1 MRPYAHRYAYLPADP
16 RWVQAW
22 PQILDDAHTI
32 VEQVR
37 RTGAV
42 IAGPD
47 GLRRP
52 IFDPGYGVEFNGD
65 ATIDLAGDTFTVTAP
80 MFIGSTM
87 TAQAICRTGAK
98 PYDLAVAA
106 LLLRCAQL
114 VPDVFV
120 LDSDGG
126 WDTDWLTRRRQPAT
140 GRTIASP
147 RDLVGQDRNH
157 DRGHH
162 QTDDRSEIELH
173 RRAGHSGNRY
183 SGWK

>member
-1 MRPYAHRYAYLPADP
+1 VRPYAHRYAYLPADP

-22 PQILDDAHTI
+22 PQILDDARTI

-37 RTGAV
+37 RLGVV

-52 IFDPGYGVEFNGD
+52 VFDPAMGVQFNGD
-65 ATIDLAGDTFTVTAP
+65 ATSDLAGDTFTVMAP
-80 MFIGSTM
+80 LFTHPGV
-87 TAQAICRTGAK
+87 TAQAMCRTGAK

-106 LLLRCAQL
+106 LLLRCVQL

-126 WDTDWLTRRRQPAT
+126 WDTDWAT
-140 GRTIASP
+140 GHQPVPGGAVLASP
-147 RDLVGQDRNH
+147 RNLVGMLFDPYPN
-157 DRGHH
+157 DSPF
-162 QTDDRSEIELH
+162 TDITQFLTRH
-173 RRAGHSGNRY
+173 R
-183 SGWK
+183 

>member
-1 MRPYAHRYAYLPADP
+1 MSSYAHRYAYLPADP
-16 RWVQAW
+16 RWAQAW
-22 PQILDDAHTI
+22 PQILDDARTI

-37 RTGAV
+37 RLGVV

-52 IFDPGYGVEFNGD
+52 VFDPAFGVGFNGD
-65 ATIDLAGDTFTVTAP
+65 ATTDLAGDTFTVMAP
-80 MFIGSTM
+80 MFIGSTV

-114 VPDVFV
+114 VPNVFV

-126 WDTDWLTRRRQPAT
+126 WDTQWLTGHHPASAGT
-140 GRTIASP
+140 VLASP
-147 RDLVGQDRNH
+147 RNLIGMLFEPYPDTSPF
-157 DRGHH
+157 
-162 QTDDRSEIELH
+162 TDITTFLTRH
-173 RRAGHSGNRY
+173 R
-183 SGWK
+183 